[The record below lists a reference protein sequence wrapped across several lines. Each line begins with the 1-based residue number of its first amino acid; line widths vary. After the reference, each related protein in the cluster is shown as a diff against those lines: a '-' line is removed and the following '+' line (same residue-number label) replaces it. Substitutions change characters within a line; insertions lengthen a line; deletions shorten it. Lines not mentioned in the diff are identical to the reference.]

1 MPYTATPHRTHVSLV
16 RSWHLAAAAAL
27 LAVSLQ
33 LWGLYRV
40 AGPPQPAWFPYADKL
55 DHAVGFALPVL
66 LILLTV
72 TVRGVDWQWPGPCT
86 SALIVGVFAA
96 HAVVSEVI
104 QHLWYRYRT
113 GDPSDV
119 MADWAGIAVGVLVF
133 RMIVQRRSRTAAEGL
148 AAS

>member
-1 MPYTATPHRTHVSLV
+1 MQHTTSQRRTHVSM
-16 RSWHLAAAAAL
+16 RGWHLAAAAAL

-40 AGPPQPAWFPYADKL
+40 TGPPQPAWFPYADKL

-72 TVRGVDWQWPGPCT
+72 TLRGVGWQRPSLRT

-96 HAVVSEVI
+96 HGVLSEVI
-104 QHLWYRYRT
+104 QHLWYRHRT
-113 GDPSDV
+113 GDPLDV
-119 MADWAGIAVGVLVF
+119 IADWAGIAVGVLVF
-133 RMIVQRRSRTAAEGL
+133 GLIIAQRRSRSAAEGL

>member
-1 MPYTATPHRTHVSLV
+1 MPYTASPHRTHVSLV

-72 TVRGVDWQWPGPCT
+72 TVRGAYWQWPGPRT
-86 SALIVGVFAA
+86 SAFIVGVFAA
-96 HAVVSEVI
+96 HAVVSEVV

>member
-1 MPYTATPHRTHVSLV
+1 MQHTTSQHRTHVWM
-16 RSWHLAAAAAL
+16 RGWHLAAAAAL
-27 LAVSLQ
+27 LAVFLQ

-40 AGPPQPAWFPYADKL
+40 TGPPQPAWFPYVDKL

-72 TVRGVDWQWPGPCT
+72 TLRGVGWQWPSPRT

-96 HAVVSEVI
+96 HGVVSEVI
-104 QHLWYRYRT
+104 QHLWYRHRT
-113 GDPSDV
+113 GDPFDV
-119 MADWAGIAVGVLVF
+119 IADWAGIAVGVLVF
-133 RMIVQRRSRTAAEGL
+133 GLILQRRSRGAAEGF

>member
-1 MPYTATPHRTHVSLV
+1 LL
-16 RSWHLAAAAAL
+16 RSWHLAAATAL
-27 LAVSLQ
+27 FAVSLQ
-33 LWGLYRV
+33 MWGLYRV
-40 AGPPQPAWFPYADKL
+40 SGPPQPAWFPYADKL
-55 DHAVGFALPVL
+55 DHAVGFAFPVL

-72 TVRGVDWQWPGPCT
+72 TMRGVDWQWPGPRI

-133 RMIVQRRSRTAAEGL
+133 RMIVQRRSRSAAEGL